1 MGAEIVLQRRERFDI
16 LFNRR
21 FYEYETGFGDICGA
35 GDLWLGLKRMNKLTQ
50 TGKWKLRISMRQF
63 SDNALIWGEWT
74 GKIKN

>member
-1 MGAEIVLQRRERFDI
+1 MGLEIVLQRRERFDI

-21 FYEYETGFGDICGA
+21 FDEYETGFGDICEA
-35 GDLWLGLKRMNKLTQ
+35 GDLWLGLRRMNKLTQ

-74 GKIKN
+74 GK